1 MPDKFVDKVY
11 DYDVGQI
18 RILFSSCCDVLVSL
32 ITIFCNSFL
41 SSEEEEA
48 LGRELPN

>member
-18 RILFSSCCDVLVSL
+18 RILFSSCCDDELNNYILQFVSQ
-32 ITIFCNSFL
+32 F
-41 SSEEEEA
+41 
-48 LGRELPN
+48 